1 MKKLLLS
8 ILILFS
14 FSNLYAQKKTAA
26 LAPMGSLG
34 ELNELEKRVIFNSL
48 QESLSKYYVL
58 ASQKMYE
65 KAEEEAFQEMDA
77 DECTESQCIAIIQEL
92 LQTEFFFMFEIVKAG
107 SFQQMKIT
115 RVDLDGNRDV
125 RTETCDNCSISQVN
139 GKVDGLVKKLT
150 VSEEIISTPTVE
162 KEKVEPKEEINQD
175 KINNNKFGDKQI
187 TVFLYL
193 STQSLGTAIGFGSVD
208 VKKHTNYSIG
218 ISVNNVGYFFNTLNI
233 KFQKLD
239 ESDNPYPYSSSE
251 EYNYE
256 INANLFSLIYK
267 WDNIFL
273 GYNHLISGNVFVER
287 HYNSQYRTPPYEP
300 IYRYKENESEVEVFG
315 GGGIILGF
323 VYALENTVLGIKY
336 DRYSF
341 RTKNDLK
348 ITGNFSQIQSYS
360 LGLGYSF

>member
-1 MKKLLLS
+1 MKKILLS

-14 FSNLYAQKKTAA
+14 FTNLYAQKKTAA

-150 VSEEIISTPTVE
+150 VIEESEPKPIVE
-162 KEKVEPKEEINQD
+162 KVKKEPEEEMNQNNV
-175 KINNNKFGDKQI
+175 NNNYSDNQI

-208 VKKHTNYSIG
+208 VKKHSNSSIG
-218 ISVNNVGYFFNTLNI
+218 IFKNNFGYFFNQVKIN
-233 KFQKLD
+233 FQNKY
-239 ESDNPYPYSSSE
+239 SDNLPYPYSSSE
-251 EYNYE
+251 DYKYE
-256 INANLFSLIYK
+256 ISANLLSLIYK
-267 WDNIFL
+267 WENIFL
-273 GYNHLISGNVFVER
+273 GYNHLISGKVFVER
-287 HYNSQYRTPPYEP
+287 HYYSQDRTPPYEP
-300 IYRYKENESEVEVFG
+300 IYRYEDSESEIEVFG
-315 GGGIILGF
+315 GGGVILGF
-323 VYALENTVLGIKY
+323 VYSLENTVLGIKY

>member
-14 FSNLYAQKKTAA
+14 FSNLHAQKKTAA

-162 KEKVEPKEEINQD
+162 KEKVEPKKQSNQD
-175 KINNNKFGDKQI
+175 SKYSFFVLIN
-187 TVFLYL
+187 T
-193 STQSLGTAIGFGSVD
+193 
-208 VKKHTNYSIG
+208 
-218 ISVNNVGYFFNTLNI
+218 
-233 KFQKLD
+233 
-239 ESDNPYPYSSSE
+239 PYSSAKWEMEGGQSIPYKKNTGLSFGLLYKKHLFLYKTHKFE
-251 EYNYE
+251 FGDTIGGWSSDYYVNYIINSQYLSYNYKFNNNF
-256 INANLFSLIYK
+256 I
-267 WDNIFL
+267 L
-273 GYNHLISGNVFVER
+273 GYNHFLNGSLSEDISD
-287 HYNSQYRTPPYEP
+287 YNSYNNRTFTYKNEYGIEGYGISIGYILQINQYLITSVFD
-300 IYRYKENESEVEVFG
+300 RYNLNSTEKPMNDSGVFYFQGLSIG
-315 GGGIILGF
+315 GGMKF
-323 VYALENTVLGIKY
+323 
-336 DRYSF
+336 
-341 RTKNDLK
+341 
-348 ITGNFSQIQSYS
+348 
-360 LGLGYSF
+360 